1 MMTPRFFMVT
11 MRTYLTTY
19 PIGGHSWKGVSAA
32 NLASQMQLDYLVGTV
47 DAAYAKHVSPRLSYL
62 PDEHAVDLRRDIAA
76 GSITDLLLD
85 ELALHGFATGTDRG
99 RAAAPRLPGACLG
112 QVLAAYRKFIKAYG
126 SLSSLHWALI
136 KAYMIKPKWTADDGA
151 GQKLAVNP
159 HRGSSGMSMSDVE
172 SIRGMRRRHPVVGRV
187 LDCAEVK

>member
-1 MMTPRFFMVT
+1 
-11 MRTYLTTY
+11 
-19 PIGGHSWKGVSAA
+19 
-32 NLASQMQLDYLVGTV
+32 MQLDYLVGTV

-62 PDEHAVDLRRDIAA
+62 PDEHAAELRRDIAA

-85 ELALHGFATGTDRG
+85 ELALHGFAAGTDRG
-99 RAAAPRLPGACLG
+99 RAAAPRLPGASLG

-151 GQKLAVNP
+151 EKLAVNP
-159 HRGSSGMSMSDVE
+159 LRGTSGMSMSDVE
-172 SIRGMRRRHPVVGRV
+172 SIREMRRRHPVVGRV
-187 LDCAEVK
+187 LDCAEVM